1 MTGGTSLPL
10 TSPSIASHSRMNQ
23 TPNNPDRDQAYE
35 RFTSLLV
42 THQPT
47 ILGFIRTLLPQAAD
61 AEDLLQKTCLI
72 AWQKFDQFDTAT
84 KFSTWAC
91 QIAYFE
97 VKNYL
102 RTSARDRHFFS
113 DEVLDQL
120 AEETPRDADRLAAE
134 RAALHKCVEK
144 LVPDERDLLAQ
155 AYTTGTTIRDI
166 AGTLGQ
172 SANSLYK
179 QLNRI
184 RRRLYTCITRQ
195 LGQGGSP

>member
-1 MTGGTSLPL
+1 MSDLAPQST
-10 TSPSIASHSRMNQ
+10 
-23 TPNNPDRDQAYE
+23 RDDAYE
-35 RFTSLLV
+35 RFTLLLV

-47 ILGFIRTLLPQAAD
+47 ILGFIRTLLPQTSD

-72 AWQKFDQFDTAT
+72 AWQKFDQFDPST

-102 RTSARDRHFFS
+102 RTKSRDRHVFS
-113 DEVLDQL
+113 DAVLEQL
-120 AEETPRDADRLAAE
+120 AAETSQDSDRLAAE
-134 RAALHKCVEK
+134 RAALHKCVAA

-155 AYTTGTTIRDI
+155 AYAPGSTVQQFAEQVGK
-166 AGTLGQ
+166 

-184 RRRLYTCITRQ
+184 RRRLHTCITHR
-195 LGQGGSP
+195 LEQGGIE

>member
-1 MTGGTSLPL
+1 MD
-10 TSPSIASHSRMNQ
+10 Q
-23 TPNNPDRDQAYE
+23 TPNNPSRDQAYE
-35 RFTSLLV
+35 RFTTLLV
-42 THQPT
+42 THQPA
-47 ILGFIRTLLPQAAD
+47 ILGFIRTLLPQTSE

-72 AWQKFDQFDTAT
+72 AWQKFDQFDPET

-102 RTSARDRHFFS
+102 RTKARDRHVFS
-113 DEVLDQL
+113 DEVLEQL
-120 AEETPRDADRLAAE
+120 AQEVPEDQDRLAEE

-144 LVPDERDLLAQ
+144 LVAEERDLLAQ
-155 AYTTGTTIRDI
+155 AYEPGKTVQFI
-166 AGTLGQ
+166 AEALGK

-184 RRRLYTCITRQ
+184 RRRLYACITKR
-195 LGQGGSP
+195 LGQGGAA

>member
-1 MTGGTSLPL
+1 MPPTDCD
-10 TSPSIASHSRMNQ
+10 PSREN
-23 TPNNPDRDQAYE
+23 AYE
-35 RFTSLLV
+35 RFTTLLV
-42 THQPT
+42 THQPA
-47 ILGFIRTLLPQAAD
+47 ILGFIRTLLPQTGE

-72 AWQKFDQFDTAT
+72 AWQKFDQFDETT

-102 RTSARDRHFFS
+102 RTRARDRHVFS
-113 DEVLDQL
+113 DEVLEQL
-120 AEETPRDADRLAAE
+120 AEETPQDAERLAAE

-155 AYTTGTTIRDI
+155 AYATGTTVQQI
-166 AGTLGQ
+166 AERIGK

-184 RRRLYTCITRQ
+184 RRRLHACITKR
-195 LGQGGSP
+195 LGEGGAS

>member
-1 MTGGTSLPL
+1 MTHQSNIPE
-10 TSPSIASHSRMNQ
+10 
-23 TPNNPDRDQAYE
+23 RDQAYE

-42 THQPT
+42 AHQPA
-47 ILGFIRTLLPQAAD
+47 ILGFIRTLLPQTTE

-72 AWQKFDQFDTAT
+72 AWQKFDQFDEAT

-102 RTSARDRHFFS
+102 RTKARDRHVFS
-113 DEVLDQL
+113 DDVLEKLALQTPEDTDRL
-120 AEETPRDADRLAAE
+120 AEERV
-134 RAALHKCVEK
+134 ALHKCVES
-144 LVPDERDLLAQ
+144 LVPDERDLLAK
-155 AYTTGTTIRDI
+155 AYDPGNTVQQI
-166 AGTLGQ
+166 AEHVGR

-184 RRRLYTCITRQ
+184 RRRLHGCITARIK
-195 LGQGGSP
+195 QGGGA

>member
-1 MTGGTSLPL
+1 MTQ
-10 TSPSIASHSRMNQ
+10 ASHNSA
-23 TPNNPDRDQAYE
+23 RDADYE

-42 THQPT
+42 ANQPA
-47 ILGFIRTLLPQAAD
+47 ILGFIRTLLPQSSE

-72 AWQKFDQFDTAT
+72 AWQKFDQFDPST

-102 RTSARDRHFFS
+102 RTKARDRHVFS
-113 DEVLDQL
+113 DEVLERL
-120 AEETPRDADRLAAE
+120 ADEAPREADRLAEE
-134 RAALHKCVEK
+134 RAALRRCVAA
-144 LVPDERDLLAQ
+144 LVPEDRSLLSQ
-155 AYTTGTTIRDI
+155 AYAPGVTVRDVA
-166 AGTLGQ
+166 AGLDK

-184 RRRLYTCITRQ
+184 RRRLLACITRR
-195 LGQGGSP
+195 LEEGGAA

>member
-1 MTGGTSLPL
+1 MS
-10 TSPSIASHSRMNQ
+10 Q
-23 TPNNPDRDQAYE
+23 TDREPTRDHAYE

-42 THQPT
+42 AHQPA
-47 ILGFIRTLLPQAAD
+47 ILGFIRTLLPQTTE

-72 AWQKFDQFDTAT
+72 AWQKFDQFDEAT

-102 RTSARDRHFFS
+102 RTKARDRHVFS
-113 DEVLDQL
+113 DEVLEQL
-120 AEETPRDADRLAAE
+120 AREVPEDQERLSEE
-134 RAALHKCVEK
+134 RAALHQCVDA
-144 LVPDERDLLAQ
+144 LVPQERHLLAQ
-155 AYTTGTTIRDI
+155 AYAPGKTVQRI
-166 AGTLGQ
+166 AEQVGR

-184 RRRLYTCITRQ
+184 RRRLHACITKR
-195 LGQGGSP
+195 LGQGGEV